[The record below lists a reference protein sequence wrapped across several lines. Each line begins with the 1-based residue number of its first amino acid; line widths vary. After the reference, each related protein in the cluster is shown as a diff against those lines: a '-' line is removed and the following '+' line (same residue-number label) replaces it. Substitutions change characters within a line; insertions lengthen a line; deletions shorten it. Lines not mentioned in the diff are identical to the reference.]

1 MKCPNCEFINIDGAR
16 FCNNCGCALNSQFD
30 NGETDI
36 SSYYTQRQNVESQKN
51 NYAVRNQPQKKSNKL
66 KVWLIILIV
75 LGALLTLS
83 AFMSLSGINSSKKS
97 QTSESESEITDTSKI
112 VYDKNGIQITYKGIE
127 NSYGITTSLKFLIE
141 NNNSTK
147 YTVQTADVTIDGF
160 TYSTIMSAS
169 IAANKKTSD
178 SIVIMDSDFEENGT
192 SYDKIKTAE
201 IDLTIWSDSNMLEH
215 IKDTI
220 TFTIQ

>member
-1 MKCPNCEFINIDGAR
+1 
-16 FCNNCGCALNSQFD
+16 
-30 NGETDI
+30 
-36 SSYYTQRQNVESQKN
+36 
-51 NYAVRNQPQKKSNKL
+51 
-66 KVWLIILIV
+66 
-75 LGALLTLS
+75 
-83 AFMSLSGINSSKKS
+83 MSLSGINSSKKS